1 MCNFLSSIALDGVML
16 KNADAKV
23 VKAGH
28 ELKKNATS
36 TMNDHR
42 DFTVGDIKES
52 LHILANAYY
61 LDEVRKKT
69 SPHRLLG
76 KQVTKIQNQRLR
88 QFIAISRE
96 KADDIYV
103 AIRGNL
109 KKYDVRPEMGLFAI
123 KVMVKGFLNQDSV
136 SSKSFTSYV
145 RQHAHDPE
153 IQFFAQRWLAISYP
167 MPSDERI
174 QFSTEPW
181 AKELDRLCEIVVKS
195 NRRSTRLM
203 KVDTDESG
211 NGTPKLVLP
220 STTSKRQL
228 VLPQGDKLVY
238 SSLKSEDTED
248 SESFPSSPFQP
259 KLSSSELVN
268 PESVLATKASLPS
281 QPSLGAILPN
291 QPVSSY
297 QTNALVYGYS
307 ESVSTGQTV
316 LTPEKKANL
325 QTTASPVN
333 VINSKNRMSSELD
346 EINIVHPSPQ
356 EDFFSI
362 SGGELS
368 ADIEKFTSSLGS
380 KFRQQFSAASQSI
393 LSFGEAEKDSQQS
406 EQEPLLNKIEEAS
419 NSTAESSTLEE
430 KI

>member
-1 MCNFLSSIALDGVML
+1 
-16 KNADAKV
+16 
-23 VKAGH
+23 
-28 ELKKNATS
+28 
-36 TMNDHR
+36 
-42 DFTVGDIKES
+42 
-52 LHILANAYY
+52 
-61 LDEVRKKT
+61 
-69 SPHRLLG
+69 
-76 KQVTKIQNQRLR
+76 
-88 QFIAISRE
+88 
-96 KADDIYV
+96 
-103 AIRGNL
+103 
-109 KKYDVRPEMGLFAI
+109 MGLFAI